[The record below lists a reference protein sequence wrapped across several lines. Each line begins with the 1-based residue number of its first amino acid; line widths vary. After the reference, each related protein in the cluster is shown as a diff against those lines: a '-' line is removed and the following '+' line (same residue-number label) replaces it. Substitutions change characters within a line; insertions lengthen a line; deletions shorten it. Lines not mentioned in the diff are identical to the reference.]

1 MNEFYE
7 GLIAGIAM
15 LGGLCAFNYWVFNLM
30 EKRMEAK
37 LDNVSKEV
45 DNVATDVHRI
55 ADELRQERLSKDALY
70 KFVLDHYKTS

>member
-30 EKRMEAK
+30 EKRLEQK
-37 LDNVSKEV
+37 LDNVNE
-45 DNVATDVHRI
+45 NI
-55 ADELRQERLSKDALY
+55 ASIALELREERKSKDRMY
-70 KFVLDHYKTS
+70 QFVLDATKK